1 MLKFSSRVDIHL
13 LKSCR
18 VDSGLFQ
25 ARNRVSELFLNLQT
39 WAPFMTIQYFPCCFW
54 IFLYVFALPTL
65 TELYPKVNLFLDV
78 ARGMARR
85 HEWGSEAE
93 QPGGAPSWEMPLL
106 AWPSL
111 SRPSS
116 FLLPQ
121 VGPTTRTQ
129 SPLQWYSLPAPVSWW
144 KAEISFYSMCWA
156 GLSAPYSST

>member
-1 MLKFSSRVDIHL
+1 MKQRADTCSLNKNDAFCLNLVVELIYIYSKAVVLILAYYRQGTESVNFS
-13 LKSCR
+13 
-18 VDSGLFQ
+18 
-25 ARNRVSELFLNLQT
+25 LNLQT
-39 WAPFMTIQYFPCCFW
+39 WAPFMTIQYFPHCFW

-78 ARGMARR
+78 ARGMARGR
-85 HEWGSEAE
+85 EWGSEAE

-121 VGPTTRTQ
+121 VGPTVCTQ

-144 KAEISFYSMCWA
+144 RAWV
-156 GLSAPYSST
+156 